1 MEVLDKVFG
10 FFREGVKDSLE
21 EAYDYGDSTG
31 AMGIAMNPLMP
42 VSSKAPLALYQYGR
56 DLLGF
61 NDQAQERAIEDRQT
75 DEDITPTRNSI
86 YDYALERG
94 ASPYVASQAG
104 AWAEVVPGVGEGM
117 GVEET
122 FNLIEEGRYLE
133 AAISGTGT
141 VVGAVPLAGDILK
154 TAARAAKPQELFLN
168 TKAVRFDL
176 LDEYQKALDLEK
188 AGASPEDIWK
198 ETGWGNL
205 FGEWV
210 TETNDGLTYTRGML
224 DSGVAAKN
232 QGRSEGSQVVSD
244 AVQNAKDNRTKIDA
258 LNADFREIWRLE
270 KVKFD
275 NKTITQTEFEA
286 ISERL
291 QKDLDAQVATIK
303 SGVAPKTPPLD
314 TNVRREG
321 PLPEVL
327 INRPF
332 DLDFALNNQRT
343 NMAPSTFLSDGQRAK
358 GVPKDFQPMASTGV
372 KKSNQGGGGQYGG
385 TIVGFKSTKPWDSL
399 SKQDEIDRSAL
410 DAGLKKGGAAA
421 IQASD
426 EYFAKMEWSTL
437 LHETQHYLDD
447 VYRSTSGRGSNP
459 DKSSTNRAV
468 KAWARA
474 KNAED
479 LAAIKAT
486 FPKGSPEYLDAVGK
500 LWDSKQGRASR
511 TPKKG
516 GYDKFQRYTR
526 DAGETKARLVQARRN
541 MTDEQRRAEAPWKT
555 LENINSTQRTSGSG
569 GNYPTN
575 TDEVF
580 SLTEFGPYYD
590 ADYQMKNLLKKP
602 R

>member
-1 MEVLDKVFG
+1 MEVLSRVFG
-10 FFREGVKDSLE
+10 FVKEGVEDNLE

-31 AMGIAMNPLMP
+31 AMGIVMDPQMP
-42 VSSKAPLALYQYGR
+42 VSVKAPLALYQYGR

-61 NDQAQERAIEDRQT
+61 NDQAQDRAIADRAT
-75 DEDITPTRNSI
+75 DVDITPTRNSI
-86 YDYALERG
+86 YDFALERG

-122 FNLIEEGRYLE
+122 LNLIEEGRYLE

-154 TAARAAKPQELFLN
+154 TAAKAAKPKELFLN
-168 TKAVRFDL
+168 TKAVDSRL
-176 LDEYQKALDLEK
+176 LDEYQNALDMEK
-188 AGASPEDIWK
+188 VGASPEDIWK

-258 LNADFREIWRLE
+258 LNADYREFWRLE

-286 ISERL
+286 ISARL

-314 TNVRREG
+314 TNVRRDG
-321 PLPEVL
+321 PLTEVL
-327 INRPF
+327 INRPSE
-332 DLDFALNNQRT
+332 LEFALNDPRR
-343 NMAPSTFLSDGQRAK
+343 NMAPSTFGLPRGS
-358 GVPKDFQPMASTGV
+358 PPMASTGL
-372 KKSNQGGGGQYGG
+372 KKSKQGGGGAYSGVITG
-385 TIVGFKSTKPWDSL
+385 YKSTKPWPAL
-399 SKQDEIDRSAL
+399 SDQDAIDRSAL
-410 DAGLKKGGAAA
+410 DAGVAKGGRAAQ
-421 IQASD
+421 QAGE
-426 EYFAKMEWSTL
+426 EYSAKMEWSTL

-447 VYRSTSGRGSNP
+447 VFRSTSGRGSNTT
-459 DKSSTNRAV
+459 DADTTRAV

-474 KNAED
+474 KNKED
-479 LAAIKAT
+479 LEAIKAT
-486 FPKGSPEYLDAVGK
+486 IPKGSPEYLDAVGA

-511 TPKKG
+511 TPAKG
-516 GYDKFQRYTR
+516 GYDKFQRYSR

-555 LENINSTQRTSGSG
+555 LETLRTPQRPGGSG
-569 GNYPTN
+569 GLYPTN
-575 TDEVF
+575 QDEVF
-580 SLTEFGPYYD
+580 SLTEYGPYHS
-590 ADYQMKNLLKKP
+590 ADYQMRNLLKKP